1 MNRSDRIKELV
12 DTLNKAA
19 KVYYSGTDE
28 IMSNLEYDRLYDEL
42 KALEDET
49 GIVLAGSPTHKVG
62 YETLS
67 ELPKEEHERP
77 MLSLD
82 KTKSVEELA
91 AFAGTHKSLLSWK
104 LDGLTVVVT
113 YRDGELY
120 KAVTR
125 GNGYVGE
132 VITPN
137 ARVFVNL
144 PAKIPYKGELVIR
157 GEAIIT
163 YSDFE
168 RINRSIEED
177 ENKYKNP
184 RNLCSGSV
192 RQLNNRITAERNVRL
207 IAFALIRADGVDF
220 GNSRQKQFEW
230 LKGQGFEVVEY
241 KIVDETSVAD
251 AVEYFSKAI
260 TDNDFPSDGLVL
272 LYDDIAYGESLGTTA
287 KFPRNAIAFKW
298 ADEMAIT
305 RLKCVEW
312 SASRTGLINP
322 VAVFEPVELEG
333 TTVSRASVHNVSIV
347 RELKLGYN
355 DEIKVYK
362 ANMIIPQ
369 IAENITGS
377 ATIEIPKVCPVC
389 GGPTGIKKANDTE
402 SLYCL
407 NPDCQAKHIK
417 RFEHFVSRNALNI
430 DGISS
435 QTLEK
440 FIDRGFIKNYTDLYH
455 LNNYEDEI
463 VGMDGFGRKS
473 YDNIIESVEKSR
485 TVTLDHVIYAL
496 GIGGIGLA
504 NARLVSRHCNED
516 PETVADI
523 TIEELMS
530 IDGIGDVL
538 AQSFREYFD
547 DVNNRRLYN
556 ELLAELKLQK
566 EVRDTSSPVAGKTFV
581 ITGSVNHF
589 TNRDELKAFIETLGG
604 KTTGSVSAKT
614 DYLINNDVTSTSSK
628 NKNASKL
635 GIPIISEEEFLDI
648 AGRKDLM

>member
-91 AFAGTHKSLLSWK
+91 VFAGTHKSLLSWK

-137 ARVFVNL
+137 AKVFVNL

-389 GGPTGIKKANDTE
+389 GGLTGIKKANDTE

-614 DYLINNDVTSTSSK
+614 DYLINNDVTSNSSK
-628 NKNASKL
+628 NKKAREL
-635 GIPIISEEEFLDI
+635 GISVISEEEFIKLT
-648 AGRKDLM
+648 GRDF

>member
-42 KALEDET
+42 KTLEDET

-137 ARVFVNL
+137 AKVFVNL

-230 LKGQGFEVVEY
+230 LKDQGFEVVEY

-298 ADEMAIT
+298 ADEMALT

-504 NARLVSRHCNED
+504 NARLVSRHCNEN

-614 DYLINNDVTSTSSK
+614 DYLINNDVTSNSSK
-628 NKNASKL
+628 NKKAREL
-635 GIPIISEEEFLDI
+635 GIPVISEEEFIKLT
-648 AGRKDLM
+648 GRDF

>member
-28 IMSNLEYDRLYDEL
+28 IMSNLEYDKLYDEL

-49 GIVLAGSPTHKVG
+49 GIVLAGSPTDKVG

-389 GGPTGIKKANDTE
+389 GGLTGIKKANDTE

-614 DYLINNDVTSTSSK
+614 DYLINNDVTSNSSK
-628 NKNASKL
+628 NKKAREL
-635 GIPIISEEEFLDI
+635 GIPVISEEEFIKLT
-648 AGRKDLM
+648 GRDF

>member
-42 KALEDET
+42 KTLEDDT

-137 ARVFVNL
+137 AKVFVNL

-298 ADEMAIT
+298 ADEMALT

-614 DYLINNDVTSTSSK
+614 DYLINNDVTSNSSK
-628 NKNASKL
+628 NKKAREL
-635 GIPIISEEEFLDI
+635 GIPVISEEEFIKLT
-648 AGRKDLM
+648 GRDF

>member
-137 ARVFVNL
+137 AKVFVNL

-389 GGPTGIKKANDTE
+389 GGLTGIKKANDTE

-455 LNNYEDEI
+455 LNNYEDAI

-614 DYLINNDVTSTSSK
+614 DYLINNDVTSNSSK
-628 NKNASKL
+628 NKKAREL
-635 GIPIISEEEFLDI
+635 GIPVISEEEFIKLT
-648 AGRKDLM
+648 GRDF

>member
-1 MNRSDRIKELV
+1 MEEKIARMRELIPV
-12 DTLNKAA
+12 LQKASRAYYAQDT
-19 KVYYSGTDE
+19 E
-28 IMSNLEYDRLYDEL
+28 IMSNFEYDRLYDEL

-389 GGPTGIKKANDTE
+389 GGPTGIKKSNDTE

-614 DYLINNDVTSTSSK
+614 DYLINNDVTSNSSK
-628 NKNASKL
+628 NKKAREL
-635 GIPIISEEEFLDI
+635 GIPVISEEEFIKLT
-648 AGRKDLM
+648 GRDF

>member
-42 KALEDET
+42 KTLEDET

-91 AFAGTHKSLLSWK
+91 AFAGTHKSILSWK

-137 ARVFVNL
+137 AKVFVNL

-298 ADEMAIT
+298 ADEMALT

-455 LNNYEDEI
+455 LNDYEDEI

-516 PETVADI
+516 PEAVADI

-530 IDGIGDVL
+530 VDGIGDVL

-581 ITGSVNHF
+581 ITGSVSHF

-614 DYLINNDVTSTSSK
+614 DYLINNDVTSNSSK
-628 NKNASKL
+628 NKKAREL
-635 GIPIISEEEFLDI
+635 GIPVISEEEFMKLT
-648 AGRKDLM
+648 GRDF

>member
-42 KALEDET
+42 KTLEDET

-614 DYLINNDVTSTSSK
+614 DYLINNDVTSNSSK
-628 NKNASKL
+628 NKKAREL
-635 GIPIISEEEFLDI
+635 GIPVISEEEFIKLT
-648 AGRKDLM
+648 GRDF

>member
-42 KALEDET
+42 KTLEDET

-137 ARVFVNL
+137 AKVFVNL

-298 ADEMAIT
+298 ADEMALT
-305 RLKCVEW
+305 RLQCVEW

-377 ATIEIPKVCPVC
+377 ATIEIPNVCPVC

-516 PETVADI
+516 PEAVADI

-530 IDGIGDVL
+530 VDGIGDVL

-581 ITGSVNHF
+581 ITGSVSHF

-614 DYLINNDVTSTSSK
+614 DYLINNDVTSNSSK
-628 NKNASKL
+628 NKKAREL
-635 GIPIISEEEFLDI
+635 GIPVISEEEFMKLT
-648 AGRKDLM
+648 GRDF

>member
-402 SLYCL
+402 TLYCL

-614 DYLINNDVTSTSSK
+614 DYLINNDVTSNSSK
-628 NKNASKL
+628 NKKAREL
-635 GIPIISEEEFLDI
+635 GISVISEEEFIKLT
-648 AGRKDLM
+648 GRDF

>member
-42 KALEDET
+42 KTLEDET

-298 ADEMAIT
+298 ADEMALT

-516 PETVADI
+516 PEAVADI

-530 IDGIGDVL
+530 VDGIGDVL

-581 ITGSVNHF
+581 ITGSVSHF

-614 DYLINNDVTSTSSK
+614 DYLINNDVTSNSSK
-628 NKNASKL
+628 NKKAREL
-635 GIPIISEEEFLDI
+635 GIPVISEEEFMKLT
-648 AGRKDLM
+648 GRDF

>member
-485 TVTLDHVIYAL
+485 TVMLDHVIYAL

-614 DYLINNDVTSTSSK
+614 DYLINNDVTSNSSK
-628 NKNASKL
+628 NKKAREL
-635 GIPIISEEEFLDI
+635 GIPVISEEEFIKLT
-648 AGRKDLM
+648 GRDF

>member
-1 MNRSDRIKELV
+1 MNRLDRIKELV

-19 KVYYSGTDE
+19 KVYYTGTDE
-28 IMSNLEYDRLYDEL
+28 IMSNLESDRLYDEL
-42 KALEDET
+42 KTLEDET

-91 AFAGTHKSLLSWK
+91 AFAGTHKALLSWK

-137 ARVFVNL
+137 AKVFVNL

-298 ADEMAIT
+298 ADEMALT

-614 DYLINNDVTSTSSK
+614 DYLINNDVTSNSSK
-628 NKNASKL
+628 NKKAREL
-635 GIPIISEEEFLDI
+635 GIPVISEEEFIKLT
-648 AGRKDLM
+648 GRDF

>member
-42 KALEDET
+42 KTLEYET

-82 KTKSVEELA
+82 KTKSVEELT

-137 ARVFVNL
+137 AKVFVNL

-298 ADEMAIT
+298 ADEMALT

-614 DYLINNDVTSTSSK
+614 DYLINNDVTSNSSK
-628 NKNASKL
+628 NKKAREL
-635 GIPIISEEEFLDI
+635 GIPVISEEEFIKLT
-648 AGRKDLM
+648 GRDF

>member
-538 AQSFREYFD
+538 AQSFRDYFD

-614 DYLINNDVTSTSSK
+614 DYLINNDVTSNSSK
-628 NKNASKL
+628 NKKAREL
-635 GIPIISEEEFLDI
+635 GIPVISEEEFIKLT
-648 AGRKDLM
+648 GRDF

>member
-1 MNRSDRIKELV
+1 
-12 DTLNKAA
+12 
-19 KVYYSGTDE
+19 
-28 IMSNLEYDRLYDEL
+28 MSNLEYDRLYDEL

-614 DYLINNDVTSTSSK
+614 DYLINNDVTSNSSK
-628 NKNASKL
+628 NKKSLLNLQGGIFNAH
-635 GIPIISEEEFLDI
+635 
-648 AGRKDLM
+648 KDTE

>member
-42 KALEDET
+42 KTLEDET

-82 KTKSVEELA
+82 KTKSVDELA

-137 ARVFVNL
+137 AKVFVNL

-298 ADEMAIT
+298 ADEMALT

-455 LNNYEDEI
+455 LNDYEDEI

-516 PETVADI
+516 PEAVADI

-530 IDGIGDVL
+530 VDGIGDVL

-581 ITGSVNHF
+581 ITGSVSHF

-614 DYLINNDVTSTSSK
+614 DYLINNDVTSNSSK
-628 NKNASKL
+628 NKKAREL
-635 GIPIISEEEFLDI
+635 GIPVISEEEFMKLT
-648 AGRKDLM
+648 GRDF

>member
-137 ARVFVNL
+137 AKVFVNL

-377 ATIEIPKVCPVC
+377 ATIEIPNVCPVC

-614 DYLINNDVTSTSSK
+614 DYLINNDVTSNSSK
-628 NKNASKL
+628 NKKAREL
-635 GIPIISEEEFLDI
+635 GIPVISEEEFIKLT
-648 AGRKDLM
+648 GRDF

>member
-42 KALEDET
+42 KTLEDET

-137 ARVFVNL
+137 AKVFVNL

-298 ADEMAIT
+298 ADEMALT

-377 ATIEIPKVCPVC
+377 ATIEIPRVCPVC

-455 LNNYEDEI
+455 LNDYEDEI

-516 PETVADI
+516 PEAVADI

-530 IDGIGDVL
+530 VDGIGDVL

-581 ITGSVNHF
+581 ITGSVSHF

-614 DYLINNDVTSTSSK
+614 DYLINNDVTSNSSK
-628 NKNASKL
+628 NKKAREL
-635 GIPIISEEEFLDI
+635 GIPVISEEEFMKLT
-648 AGRKDLM
+648 GRDF

>member
-42 KALEDET
+42 KTLEDET

-91 AFAGTHKSLLSWK
+91 AFAGNHKSLLSWK

-137 ARVFVNL
+137 AKVFVNL

-298 ADEMAIT
+298 ADEMALT

-516 PETVADI
+516 PEAVADI

-530 IDGIGDVL
+530 VDGIGDVL

-581 ITGSVNHF
+581 ITGSVSHF

-614 DYLINNDVTSTSSK
+614 DYLINNDVTSNSSK
-628 NKNASKL
+628 NKKAREL
-635 GIPIISEEEFLDI
+635 GIPVISEEEFMKLT
-648 AGRKDLM
+648 GRDF

>member
-1 MNRSDRIKELV
+1 M
-12 DTLNKAA
+12 
-19 KVYYSGTDE
+19 YYSGTDE

-91 AFAGTHKSLLSWK
+91 AFAGMHKSLLSWK

-369 IAENITGS
+369 IAENI
-377 ATIEIPKVCPVC
+377 IEIPKVCPVC

-614 DYLINNDVTSTSSK
+614 DYLINNDVTSNSSK
-628 NKNASKL
+628 NKKAREL
-635 GIPIISEEEFLDI
+635 GIPVISEEEFIKLT
-648 AGRKDLM
+648 GRDF

>member
-28 IMSNLEYDRLYDEL
+28 IMSNLEYDKLYDEL

-377 ATIEIPKVCPVC
+377 ATIEIPNVCPVC

-485 TVTLDHVIYAL
+485 TVTLAHVIYAL
-496 GIGGIGLA
+496 GIGGLGLA
-504 NARLVSRHCNED
+504 TARLVSRHCNED

-614 DYLINNDVTSTSSK
+614 DYLINNDVTSNSSK
-628 NKNASKL
+628 NKKAREL
-635 GIPIISEEEFLDI
+635 GIPVISEEEFIKLT
-648 AGRKDLM
+648 GRDF

>member
-28 IMSNLEYDRLYDEL
+28 IMSNLEYDKLYDEL

-120 KAVTR
+120 KAVPR

-389 GGPTGIKKANDTE
+389 GGLTGIKKANDTE

-614 DYLINNDVTSTSSK
+614 DYLINNDVTSNSSK
-628 NKNASKL
+628 NKKAREL
-635 GIPIISEEEFLDI
+635 GIPVISEEEFIKLT
-648 AGRKDLM
+648 GRDF

>member
-28 IMSNLEYDRLYDEL
+28 IMSNLEYDKLYDEL

-377 ATIEIPKVCPVC
+377 ATIEIPEVCPVC

-614 DYLINNDVTSTSSK
+614 DYLINNDVTSNSSK
-628 NKNASKL
+628 NKKAREL
-635 GIPIISEEEFLDI
+635 GIPVISEEEFIKLT
-648 AGRKDLM
+648 GRDF

>member
-28 IMSNLEYDRLYDEL
+28 IMSNLEYDKLYDEL

-614 DYLINNDVTSTSSK
+614 DYLINNDVTSNSSK
-628 NKNASKL
+628 NKKAREL
-635 GIPIISEEEFLDI
+635 GIPVISEEEFIKLT
-648 AGRKDLM
+648 GRDF

>member
-589 TNRDELKAFIETLGG
+589 TNSDELKAFIETLGG

-614 DYLINNDVTSTSSK
+614 DYLINNDVTSNSSK
-628 NKNASKL
+628 NKKAREL
-635 GIPIISEEEFLDI
+635 GIPVISEEEFIKLT
-648 AGRKDLM
+648 GRDF

>member
-91 AFAGTHKSLLSWK
+91 VFAGTHKSLLSWK

-137 ARVFVNL
+137 AKVFVNL

-322 VAVFEPVELEG
+322 VVVFEPVELEG

-547 DVNNRRLYN
+547 DVNNRSLYN

-614 DYLINNDVTSTSSK
+614 DYLINNDVTSNSSK
-628 NKNASKL
+628 NKKAREL
-635 GIPIISEEEFLDI
+635 GIPVISEEEFIKLT
-648 AGRKDLM
+648 GRDF

>member
-42 KALEDET
+42 KTLEDET

-137 ARVFVNL
+137 AKVFVNL

-298 ADEMAIT
+298 ADEMALT

-369 IAENITGS
+369 IAENITES

-614 DYLINNDVTSTSSK
+614 DYLINNDATSNSSK
-628 NKNASKL
+628 NKKAREL
-635 GIPIISEEEFLDI
+635 GIPVISEEEFIKLT
-648 AGRKDLM
+648 GRDF

>member
-42 KALEDET
+42 KTLEDET

-137 ARVFVNL
+137 AKVFVNL

-298 ADEMAIT
+298 ADEMALT
-305 RLKCVEW
+305 KLKCVEW

-455 LNNYEDEI
+455 LNDYEDEI

-516 PETVADI
+516 PEAVADI

-530 IDGIGDVL
+530 VDGIGDVL

-581 ITGSVNHF
+581 ITGSVSHF

-614 DYLINNDVTSTSSK
+614 DYLINNDVTSNSSK
-628 NKNASKL
+628 NKKARELK
-635 GIPIISEEEFLDI
+635 IPVISEEEFMKLT
-648 AGRKDLM
+648 GRDF

>member
-42 KALEDET
+42 KTLEDET

-137 ARVFVNL
+137 AKVFVNL

-298 ADEMAIT
+298 ADEMALT

-377 ATIEIPKVCPVC
+377 ATIEIPKACPVC

-516 PETVADI
+516 PEAVADI

-530 IDGIGDVL
+530 VDGIGDVL

-581 ITGSVNHF
+581 ITGSVSHF

-614 DYLINNDVTSTSSK
+614 DYLINNDVTSNSSK
-628 NKNASKL
+628 NKKAREL
-635 GIPIISEEEFLDI
+635 GIPVISEEEFMKLT
-648 AGRKDLM
+648 GRDF

>member
-42 KALEDET
+42 KTLEDET

-137 ARVFVNL
+137 AKVFVNL

-298 ADEMAIT
+298 ADEMALT

-389 GGPTGIKKANDTE
+389 GGLTGIKKANDTE

-614 DYLINNDVTSTSSK
+614 DYLINNDVTSNSSK
-628 NKNASKL
+628 NKKAREL
-635 GIPIISEEEFLDI
+635 GIPVISEEEFIKLT
-648 AGRKDLM
+648 GRDF

>member
-42 KALEDET
+42 KTLEDET

-91 AFAGTHKSLLSWK
+91 AFAGTHKALLSWK

-298 ADEMAIT
+298 ADEMALT

-614 DYLINNDVTSTSSK
+614 DYLINNDVTSNSSK
-628 NKNASKL
+628 NKKAREL
-635 GIPIISEEEFLDI
+635 GIPVISEEEFIKLT
-648 AGRKDLM
+648 GRDF

>member
-91 AFAGTHKSLLSWK
+91 AFAGMHKSLLSWK

-614 DYLINNDVTSTSSK
+614 DYLINNDVTSNSSK
-628 NKNASKL
+628 NKKAREL
-635 GIPIISEEEFLDI
+635 GIPVISEEEFIKLT
-648 AGRKDLM
+648 GRDF